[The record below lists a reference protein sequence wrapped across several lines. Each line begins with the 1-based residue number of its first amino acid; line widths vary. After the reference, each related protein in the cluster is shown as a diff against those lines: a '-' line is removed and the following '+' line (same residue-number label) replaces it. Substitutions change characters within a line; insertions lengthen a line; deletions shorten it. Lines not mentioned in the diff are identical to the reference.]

1 MKFSADNK
9 CFSYMGR
16 IDFSTAG
23 EPLFIYAGS
32 MVKAKFTGTK
42 ISVIIKNQPMGEYSS
57 LGAVVDGIQ
66 YKLDLVQDD
75 KERSYLV
82 ADNLPDG
89 VHSLTVFKRQAAAH
103 YFHFCGV
110 ELDEKAE
117 IISADESCKLKLEV
131 FGDSVSAGEV
141 TEAVYYTEHVD
152 PDDHKGVY
160 DNSWFSYPLMTARK
174 LNAYIHNNSQGGIAL
189 FDKTGY
195 FCGPETETML
205 GVESTYD
212 KLSYVPYSPQ
222 GMTQWDFSRY
232 TPDVLV
238 IAIGQNDQNPNP
250 AAIHDPDYAK
260 KWREKYKEIVTDLQS
275 KYNGVKVVL
284 ILTVLMHE
292 EIWDEQLD
300 LIERELADENV
311 RHLRFKRCGKA
322 TPGHPRIPEQ
332 EEMAEE
338 LSEFIKDRL
347 EI

>member
-1 MKFSADNK
+1 
-9 CFSYMGR
+9 MGR
-16 IDFSTAG
+16 IDFSTAN

-42 ISVIIKNQPMGEYSS
+42 IAVIIKNQPMGEYSS
-57 LGAVVDGIQ
+57 FGAVIDGIQ
-66 YKLDLVQDD
+66 YKLDLAQNNS
-75 KERSYLV
+75 EHSYLI

-89 VHSLTVFKRQAAAH
+89 VHTLTVFKRQAAAH
-103 YFHFCGV
+103 YFRFCGI
-110 ELDEKAE
+110 ELDEGAE
-117 IISADESCKLKLEV
+117 ILSADESYKLKLEV

-141 TEAVYYTEHVD
+141 TEAVYYTGHVD

-160 DNSWFSYPLMTARK
+160 DNSWFSYPLMTAGK

-189 FDKTGY
+189 LDKTGY
-195 FCGPETETML
+195 FCGPEIDTML

-212 KLSYVPYSPQ
+212 KLSYVPYSDE
-222 GMTQWDFSRY
+222 GMTEWDFSRY

-238 IAIGQNDQNPNP
+238 MAIGQNDQNPNP
-250 AAIHDPDYAK
+250 AAIHNPDYAK

-292 EIWDEQLD
+292 EIWDHQLD
-300 LIERELADENV
+300 LIVDELADENV

-338 LSEFIKDRL
+338 LSTYIKDWFNL
-347 EI
+347 Q

>member
-1 MKFSADNK
+1 MKIVADNK
-9 CFSYMGR
+9 CVSYMGR
-16 IDFSTAG
+16 IDFSRADQ
-23 EPLFIYAGS
+23 PLFIYAGS

-42 ISVIIKNQPMGEYSS
+42 IAVIIKNQPMGEYSS
-57 LGAVVDGIQ
+57 LGAVIDGIQ
-66 YKLDLVQDD
+66 YKLDLVQDN
-75 KERSYLV
+75 EEHSYAV
-82 ADNLPDG
+82 AENLSEG
-89 VHSLTVFKRQAAAH
+89 VHTLTVFKRQAAAH
-103 YFHFCGV
+103 YFRFCGV
-110 ELDEKAE
+110 ELDQGAE
-117 IISADESCKLKLEV
+117 IMPADESYKLKLEV

-141 TEAVYYTEHVD
+141 TEAVYYTEHID

-174 LNAYIHNNSQGGIAL
+174 LSAYIHNNSQGGIAL

-212 KLSYVPYSPQ
+212 KLSYVPYSAE
-222 GMTQWDFSRY
+222 GMTDWDFSRY

-238 IAIGQNDQNPNP
+238 FAIGQNDQNPAP

-260 KWREKYKEIVTDLQS
+260 KWRGKYKDIITDLQS
-275 KYNGVKVVL
+275 KYKGVKVVL
-284 ILTVLMHE
+284 ILTVLMHD
-292 EIWDEQLD
+292 EIWDRQLD
-300 LIERELADENV
+300 LIVEELADENV

-338 LSEFIKDRL
+338 LSEFIKGWT